1 LDSFG
6 VSPSSNNQ
14 ITENTAH
21 HHNAE
26 LAEGSL
32 FSDNIRQLQ
41 LDKIKYVCFEQV
53 DGRQVSSYS
62 IGLGFN
68 ENTPIGC
75 YSSERHSTFD
85 PKTGTAHFVL
95 ELGSGREFKS
105 VNLLLFSDIDDH
117 DATIKI
123 PLTGSSVDY
132 GNSEPHT
139 RYSIAL
145 SGIPTGTPY
154 AFELIGNEDISSKT
168 RWICDHNQF
177 GIVEGA
183 WLNKRDISNPR
194 APNRDDF
201 IPPKSIL
208 MDPSVLERGVVPP
221 LEPISIEKLNI
232 YEIHVKYTASIP
244 DQELP
249 IEYRGTQGTIK
260 CLSCPNVIEHLKS
273 LGLNTIELMPLQA
286 GFAEWFLDAEN
297 KVNEWNYNPSS
308 FLALKPSYF
317 HATTQEDCIR
327 ELQDTIS
334 ALHQAGM
341 YVIIDGV
348 FGHNSETSSVA
359 NNTDG
364 IVGPLH
370 SLMAVGE
377 DFHHRDLENKL
388 MNISGCGNTINFD
401 SPKARA
407 LLLRAAEVMLI
418 GYGFDGIR
426 IDQAPVLARKHG
438 HPEFDS
444 ASRTLLELAELADKH
459 GKVLI
464 AEPTDCG
471 GPEKFSYF
479 HGRFPHSFAEQNI
492 SARNYIQLWLSGH
505 VDIYDRNTPY
515 VLASML
521 SRSLL
526 PDEHTGK
533 RNYNKPAD
541 ILMADCHDGQTLWDR
556 TEDIYR
562 NLTNAPANLVLLP
575 EIADIERREEAARYK
590 LAQASAAFLYL
601 RPGPFML
608 RYNTETLASQDGDHN
623 AYTNDTFLKRQEVVG
638 NSPIDLYRK
647 QFSSFLARV
656 NELRESLPFFDAES
670 KYSLGDKEPAFFNEN
685 GTTVSDNRFGYQ
697 YGVSDAT
704 LSERERAVRGRF
716 LGALYGDIGNSSRP
730 ADMSSSPYDEEP
742 VYVAYLGTKADFD
755 LPKLTDGRVW
765 VRIFDSQLSNP
776 FQEVEIHLNYQMN
789 LPGLAAF
796 KAVMRQ

>member
-1 LDSFG
+1 MDSFG
-6 VSPSSNNQ
+6 VSTTSSNQTKDNR
-14 ITENTAH
+14 AH
-21 HHNAE
+21 HQNAE

-53 DGRQVSSYS
+53 DGKQVSDYS
-62 IGLGFN
+62 IGLGSS
-68 ENTPIGC
+68 EVAPIGC
-75 YSSERHSTFD
+75 YSSERFTTFD
-85 PKTGTAHFVL
+85 PETGIAHFVL
-95 ELGSGREFKS
+95 ELGSGREFES
-105 VNLLLFSDIDDH
+105 VNLLLFSDTEVH
-117 DATIKI
+117 EATIKI
-123 PLTGSSVDY
+123 PLTGSSLDY

-154 AFELIGNEDISSKT
+154 AFELIGNEEISSKT

-177 GIVEGA
+177 GMVEGT
-183 WLNKRDISNPR
+183 WLNKREDSNPR
-194 APNRDDF
+194 PPNRSDF
-201 IPPKSIL
+201 LPPKSIL
-208 MDPSVLERGVVPP
+208 MDPRVLEREVTPP

-232 YEIHVKYTASIP
+232 YELHVKYTASIP

-249 IEYRGTQGTIK
+249 VEYRGTQGTIK

-273 LGLNTIELMPLQA
+273 LGINTIELMPLQA
-286 GFAEWFLDAEN
+286 GFTEWFLSSEN
-297 KVNEWNYNPSS
+297 RVNEWNYNPSS
-308 FLALKPSYF
+308 FVALKPSYF
-317 HATTQEDCIR
+317 HATTQEECIR

-348 FGHNSETSSVA
+348 FGHNSETSS
-359 NNTDG
+359 DG
-364 IVGPLH
+364 LIGPIH
-370 SLMAVGE
+370 SLMAIGD
-377 DFHHRDLENKL
+377 DFHHRDIEHKL
-388 MNISGCGNTINFD
+388 MNISACGNTINFD
-401 SPKARA
+401 SPKAHD
-407 LLLRAAEVMLI
+407 LLLRAAEVMLT

-426 IDQAPVLARKHG
+426 IDQASVLARKFG
-438 HPEFDS
+438 HTEFDS
-444 ASRTLLELAELADKH
+444 TSRTLLELAELADKH

-471 GPEKFSYF
+471 GPDKFSCF

-492 SARNYIQLWLSGH
+492 SARNYIQLWLSGY
-505 VDIYDRNTPY
+505 VDIYKRNTPY

-521 SRSLL
+521 SRSML
-526 PDEHTGK
+526 PDDHTGK
-533 RNYNKPAD
+533 HNNSKPAD

-575 EIADIERREEAARYK
+575 EIADLERREEAARYK

-608 RYNTETLASQDGDHN
+608 RYNTETLASQNGDHN
-623 AYTNDTFLKRQEVVG
+623 AYTNETYLKKQEVVG
-638 NSPIDLYRK
+638 NSLEDLYKK
-647 QFSSFLARV
+647 QFTSFLVRV
-656 NELRESLPFFDAES
+656 RELRESLPFFDADSE
-670 KYSLGDKEPAFFNEN
+670 YSLGDKEPNFFNEN
-685 GTTVSDNRFGYQ
+685 GSRVSDNRFGFQ
-697 YGVSDAT
+697 YGVSEDS
-704 LSERERAVRGRF
+704 LSARERAVRGRF
-716 LGALYGDIGNSSRP
+716 LGALYGDIGNTN
-730 ADMSSSPYDEEP
+730 SSSDVTSSPSNVEP
-742 VYVAYLGTKADFD
+742 VYIAYLGTKADFD